1 MAENIT
7 EYFTDVEKY
16 VLNKISTKIQ
26 QNNQAEAMAIVGYNE
41 QLKII
46 QECKEILIKDGSP
59 NQEMILNYLNV
70 VDSAT
75 REKISDELNHSKSL
89 LDEYVEFTGIKIAEN

>member
-26 QNNQAEAMAIVGYNE
+26 QNNQAEATAIVGYNE

-46 QECKEILIKDGSP
+46 QECKEILLKDGSP

-75 REKISDELNHSKSL
+75 REKISDELNHSKL
-89 LDEYVEFTGIKIAEN
+89 LLNEYVELTGIKITEN